1 MVIAV
6 TGASGQLGQAILK
19 ISTQFPEHQFFF
31 YNSAEVDITQKILIE
46 KKWSEINPDYCIN
59 AAAYTAVDK
68 AESEIELAYQINE
81 TGVKNLAEVC
91 QKFQTTLI
99 HISTDFVFDGKQSKP
114 YSETDQTNPKG
125 VYGASKL
132 AGEQAI
138 AAVCKK
144 YFIVRTSWLYSSF
157 GHNFLK
163 TMCRLAAEKPEV
175 RVVNDQIGSPTHA
188 LDLAQM
194 LLNIINQPTAHYG
207 IYHFSNQGSTS
218 WFGFAQK
225 IFEVYQLKT
234 PLLPITTKDF
244 PTPAKRPKFSV
255 MDSTKIQKEF
265 TYNIP
270 KWEESLVKYKE

>member
-6 TGASGQLGQAILK
+6 TGASGQLGQAIQSLS
-19 ISTQFPEHQFFF
+19 ISYPDHQFYFF
-31 YNSAEVDITQKILIE
+31 TSAEVNITQKATIE
-46 KKWSEINPDYCIN
+46 KAWTEIHPDFCIN

-81 TGVKNLAEVC
+81 VGVKNLAEVC
-91 QKFQTTLI
+91 QKHQTVLI
-99 HISTDFVFDGKQSKP
+99 HISTDFVFDGQSQIP
-114 YSETDQTNPKG
+114 YLETDQTHPQG

-138 AAVCKK
+138 AAVCEK
-144 YFIVRTSWLYSSF
+144 YFIVRTSWLYSQF

-163 TMCRLAAEKPEV
+163 TMLRLAAEKPQV
-175 RVVNDQIGSPTHA
+175 SVVNDQIGSPTHA

-194 LLNIINQPTAHYG
+194 LLTMCFKPSQNYG

-225 IFEVYQLKT
+225 IFEVYQLNT
-234 PLLPITTKDF
+234 PLHPIPSSDY
-244 PTPAKRPKFSV
+244 PTPAKRPAFSV
-255 MDSTKIQKEF
+255 MNTSKIQSEF
-265 TYNIP
+265 QMEIP
-270 KWEESLVKYKE
+270 TWREALIKYKA